1 MATKKIID
9 LELLRYYHGKSLA
22 EIEQL
27 INENAEVSIS
37 TTEPTNTGAKLWFN
51 TSENGVVNIPEINDS
66 NTSTSD
72 TWSSEKISATIG
84 VRIDEAITDNLVTK
98 EEIDAMFEEAGL

>member
-9 LELLRYYHGKSLA
+9 LELLRYYHGRSLA

-27 INENAEVSIS
+27 IADSAEVSVS
-37 TTEPTNTGAKLWFN
+37 DTEPTNTGAKLWFN
-51 TSENGVVNIPEINDS
+51 TSTNETVNIPEINDS

-72 TWSSEKISATIG
+72 TWSSEKISTTIG
-84 VRIDEAITDNLVTK
+84 VRIDEVITDNLVTK
-98 EEIDAMFEEAGL
+98 EEIDAMFEEVGL